1 MDPRLRPIPFSN
13 IIYIGDGITDVPSMA
28 VTKSNGG
35 NTIAVYRKNS
45 QKGKAVCEKL
55 LEVGRVH
62 FIAQANYRS
71 GSHLDRRVRILLR
84 SVIANINYER
94 ELFDCRRIHRG
105 T

>member
-1 MDPRLRPIPFSN
+1 MAPPLRPIPFSN

-45 QKGKAVCEKL
+45 QKGKGVCEKL